1 MFRVKHD
8 QVQFYPFP
16 RPSARVV
23 WKRRRYLWGVV
34 GLHEEIED
42 FISFMGTVYA
52 YFTVLW
58 G

>member
-52 YFTVLW
+52 YFTVL
-58 G
+58 